1 MPSQFGAVKRVR
13 AAQDKDSFKKNINLY
28 VISEDQNG
36 NFTETNT
43 TIKKNIQTYLARHKM
58 ISDTV
63 DILDAKIVNVAI
75 NFTVVGD
82 EKANKFDVIEAC
94 NKKLETMLS
103 VKYDIGEPIF
113 YNDFFR
119 ELKDA
124 EGVLDVVEVF
134 ATVQSGG
141 LYATT
146 TFSIPENLSADGT
159 RLLQLEDHVFE
170 VKYFDRDLIGTVL

>member
-1 MPSQFGAVKRVR
+1 
-13 AAQDKDSFKKNINLY
+13 
-28 VISEDQNG
+28 
-36 NFTETNT
+36 
-43 TIKKNIQTYLARHKM
+43 
-58 ISDTV
+58 
-63 DILDAKIVNVAI
+63 
-75 NFTVVGD
+75 
-82 EKANKFDVIEAC
+82 
-94 NKKLETMLS
+94 MLS